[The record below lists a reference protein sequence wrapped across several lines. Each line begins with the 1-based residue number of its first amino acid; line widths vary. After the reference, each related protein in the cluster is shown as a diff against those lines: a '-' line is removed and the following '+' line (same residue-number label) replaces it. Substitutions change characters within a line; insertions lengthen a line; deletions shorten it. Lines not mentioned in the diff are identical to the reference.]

1 MALSA
6 IFGITN
12 DGLNLAVN
20 LLLLFLVV
28 LWLALVFWTHADA
41 RRRIADPMLVGCAT
55 AAAIFPFVG
64 TIVYMVVRPP
74 EYLEDVHERE
84 LEIAAAEARLASAHE
99 HACPYCEFPVE
110 RAFLRCPSCLR
121 RLKEPCGT
129 CAKPLDPRW
138 KICPYCEAEVP
149 DRAPQ
154 QRRRGSGGG
163 GGGGRS
169 RPKPAGE
176 GDARTATQ
184 KRPAAKADQ
193 RPATSAGS
201 RKPAEPRRERQP
213 ASGEA
218 RTKAERPERTPA
230 ERPSSPPPTRP

>member
-1 MALSA
+1 MALLA

-28 LWLALVFWTHADA
+28 LWIALIFWTHSDA
-41 RRRIADPMLVGCAT
+41 KRRIADPMLVGCAT
-55 AAAIFPFVG
+55 AAAFFPFVG

-84 LEIAAAEARLASAHE
+84 LEIAAAEVRLAAAHE
-99 HACPYCEFPVE
+99 HACPYCEYPVE

-149 DRAPQ
+149 DRAPP
-154 QRRRGSGGG
+154 QRRRGSS
-163 GGGGRS
+163 RS
-169 RPKPAGE
+169 RERSPATGE
-176 GDARTATQ
+176 REARPGNQ
-184 KRPAAKADQ
+184 Q
-193 RPATSAGS
+193 RPATSAGARES
-201 RKPAEPRRERQP
+201 AEPRRERKP
-213 ASGEA
+213 AAEP
-218 RTKAERPERTPA
+218 RTQAERPGV
-230 ERPSSPPPTRP
+230 PPRQ

>member
-20 LLLLFLVV
+20 LLLLFLIV
-28 LWLALVFWTHADA
+28 LWLALIFWTHADA
-41 RRRIADPMLVGCAT
+41 KRRIADPMLVGCAT
-55 AAAIFPFVG
+55 VAAIFPFVG

-84 LEIAAAEARLASAHE
+84 LEIAAAEARLVAAHE
-99 HACPYCEFPVE
+99 HACPYCEYPVE

-149 DRAPQ
+149 ERVRPQ
-154 QRRRGSGGG
+154 QRRRGSGGS
-163 GGGGRS
+163 GGRGRS
-169 RPKPAGE
+169 AASSEGEARPK
-176 GDARTATQ
+176 TQ

-193 RPATSAGS
+193 RPATNAGS
-201 RKPAEPRRERQP
+201 RSKPAEPRRERQP
-213 ASGEA
+213 AAEP
-218 RTKAERPERTPA
+218 RTEAERP
-230 ERPSSPPPTRP
+230 PSGGAQPDRSPDRRS